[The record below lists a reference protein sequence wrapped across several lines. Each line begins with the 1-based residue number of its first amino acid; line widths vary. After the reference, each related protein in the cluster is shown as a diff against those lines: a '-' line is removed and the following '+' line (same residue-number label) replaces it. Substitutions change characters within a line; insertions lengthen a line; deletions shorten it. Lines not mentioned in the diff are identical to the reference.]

1 MIPDD
6 DAVTTTFATLKAA
19 VEAAESR
26 ERERIIRLLA
36 EQAQFALDN
45 GDALR
50 SDADMRGYQLAV
62 KHSLQLIKGENK

>member
-1 MIPDD
+1 MSDTEYT
-6 DAVTTTFATLKAA
+6 AGFRSGQAN
-19 VEAAESR
+19 
-26 ERERIIRLLA
+26 ERDRIIRLLA